1 MTSLSTAPPR
11 PVSLRLLFVSLVVI
25 TLLSAMDATIVAT
38 ALPSIVADLGGE
50 RQIGW
55 VFAAYTLSM
64 TVAMPVFGRLGD
76 LRGRRA
82 LYLWSIAAFVLA
94 SVLCGFAADLG
105 QLIALRL
112 RAGRRR
118 RRARWSSARPW
129 SPTPCRPASA
139 RRFLAPI
146 ASVFAIASVV
156 SPLLGGGLTD
166 TVGWRWIFWVNAPIG
181 GVALL
186 MAFVSVPRVRPQRNG
201 ERLDVP
207 GAALLA
213 VWVTATALVAAWG
226 GTTFAWTSSVVL
238 GDAALAVVVFA
249 LFVRR
254 CLRHPDPIVP
264 LSMFRGRT
272 VVICS
277 ALGFVVGFAVFGM
290 VGYLP
295 GLMQAAFGLP
305 ATVAGT
311 VILPLVLG
319 ILSASIW
326 SGRRTART
334 GRYRRFPVAGCAVAA
349 AGLAGLAL
357 VRTSTPPVL
366 VGVCAGLIGVGVGAF
381 GQVTKVA
388 VQDAVPA
395 RLVGTATS
403 TVALVQELG
412 VTLGAAALGG
422 LLSARLLHGLGPLG
436 DLARRSPEQLR
447 HAAAG
452 PPAHLRR
459 GLPVGDDAAVRRIG
473 AALRGGR
480 RRRPLPAR
488 TASSASASSPQAD
501 DRIRFPTC
509 PTRCPDRLPVRRIGS
524 TMDHETLWAGFCTPP
539 DEARPRAWWHWMD
552 GNVDPEGIRLDL
564 EWLHR
569 VGVRGVQMFDGG
581 MGTPLVV
588 PEKVRARVAG
598 VARRRP
604 AGRDDGR
611 GSSAW
616 SSPSPPR
623 PAGAPPVAR
632 GSSPRTR

>member
-11 PVSLRLLFVSLVVI
+11 AVSLRLLFVSLVVI

-38 ALPSIVADLGGE
+38 ALPSIVADIGGE

-76 LRGRRA
+76 LRGRRT
-82 LYLWSIAAFVLA
+82 LYLGSIAAFVLA

-105 QLIALRL
+105 QLIALRFAQGI
-112 RAGRRR
+112 AGGGLLVLGQAVVADAVP
-118 RRARWSSARPW
+118 ARERP
-129 SPTPCRPASA
+129 
-139 RRFLAPI
+139 RFLAPI

-166 TVGWRWIFWVNAPIG
+166 TVGWRWIFWVNAPLG

-186 MAFVSVPRVRPQRNG
+186 MAVVSVPRITPERNG
-201 ERLDVP
+201 ERLDVT
-207 GAALLA
+207 GAALLS
-213 VWVTATALVAAWG
+213 VWVTATVLVAGWG

-238 GDAALAVVVFA
+238 ATAGLAVVVFA

-319 ILSASIW
+319 ILTASIW

-334 GRYRRFPVAGCAVAA
+334 GRYRRFPVAGCAIAA

-357 VRTSTPPVL
+357 VRTTTSPVL
-366 VGVCAGLIGVGVGAF
+366 VGVCAGLVGVGVGAF
-381 GQVTKVA
+381 GQITNVA

-403 TVALVQELG
+403 SVALVRELG
-412 VTLGAAALGG
+412 APPGAAALGG

-447 HAAAG
+447 QLPTVLRHTYGAAYLSAMTPLFAGLALLFAAG
-452 PPAHLRR
+452 AVVALFLPDRELGEHL
-459 GLPVGDDAAVRRIG
+459 I
-473 AALRGGR
+473 
-480 RRRPLPAR
+480 
-488 TASSASASSPQAD
+488 TAAD
-501 DRIRFPTC
+501 DPHQVSYV
-509 PTRCPDRLPVRRIGS
+509 PDSLP
-524 TMDHETLWAGFCTPP
+524 
-539 DEARPRAWWHWMD
+539 
-552 GNVDPEGIRLDL
+552 
-564 EWLHR
+564 
-569 VGVRGVQMFDGG
+569 
-581 MGTPLVV
+581 
-588 PEKVRARVAG
+588 
-598 VARRRP
+598 
-604 AGRDDGR
+604 
-611 GSSAW
+611 
-616 SSPSPPR
+616 
-623 PAGAPPVAR
+623 
-632 GSSPRTR
+632 

>member
-11 PVSLRLLFVSLVVI
+11 AVSLRLLFVSLVVI

-38 ALPSIVADLGGE
+38 ALPSIVADIGGE

-112 RAGRRR
+112 AQGIAGGGLLVLGQAVVADAVP
-118 RRARWSSARPW
+118 ARERPK
-129 SPTPCRPASA
+129 
-139 RRFLAPI
+139 FLAPI

-186 MAFVSVPRVRPQRNG
+186 MAFLSVPRIRPQRNG
-201 ERLDVP
+201 ERLDVT

-238 GDAALAVVVFA
+238 ATATVAVVVFA
-249 LFVRR
+249 LFVRHS
-254 CLRHPDPIVP
+254 LRHPDPIVP

-277 ALGFVVGFAVFGM
+277 ALGFVVGAAVFGM

-295 GLMQAAFGLP
+295 GLMQAAYGLP

-357 VRTSTPPVL
+357 AGTSTPPVL
-366 VGVCAGLIGVGVGAF
+366 VGVCAGLIGVGVGSF
-381 GQVTKVA
+381 GQVTNVA

-403 TVALVQELG
+403 TVALVRELG

-447 HAAAG
+447 QLPTALRHTYGAAYLSAMTPLFAGLALLFAAG
-452 PPAHLRR
+452 AVVALFLPDRELGEHLIT
-459 GLPVGDDAAVRRIG
+459 D
-473 AALRGGR
+473 
-480 RRRPLPAR
+480 
-488 TASSASASSPQAD
+488 AD
-501 DRIRFPTC
+501 DRHQVSYV
-509 PTRCPDRLPVRRIGS
+509 PDSLP
-524 TMDHETLWAGFCTPP
+524 
-539 DEARPRAWWHWMD
+539 
-552 GNVDPEGIRLDL
+552 
-564 EWLHR
+564 
-569 VGVRGVQMFDGG
+569 
-581 MGTPLVV
+581 
-588 PEKVRARVAG
+588 
-598 VARRRP
+598 
-604 AGRDDGR
+604 
-611 GSSAW
+611 
-616 SSPSPPR
+616 
-623 PAGAPPVAR
+623 
-632 GSSPRTR
+632 

>member
-11 PVSLRLLFVSLVVI
+11 AVSLRLLFVSLVVI

-38 ALPSIVADLGGE
+38 ALPSIVADIGGE

-55 VFAAYTLSM
+55 VFASYTLSM

-105 QLIALRL
+105 QLIALRFAQGI
-112 RAGRRR
+112 AGGGLLVLGQAVVADAVP
-118 RRARWSSARPW
+118 ARERP
-129 SPTPCRPASA
+129 
-139 RRFLAPI
+139 RFLAPI

-186 MAFVSVPRVRPQRNG
+186 LAVVSVPRSRPERNG
-201 ERLDVP
+201 ERLDIP
-207 GAALLA
+207 GAALLVA
-213 VWVTATALVAAWG
+213 WVTGTVLVAAWG
-226 GTTFAWTSSVVL
+226 GTTFPWTSPECARRRRASPSSPS
-238 GDAALAVVVFA
+238 
-249 LFVRR
+249 RCSCWR

-264 LSMFRGRT
+264 LSMFRERT

-277 ALGFVVGFAVFGM
+277 ALGFVVGVAVFGM

-349 AGLAGLAL
+349 VGLAGLAL
-357 VRTSTPPVL
+357 VRTSTPPVV
-366 VGVCAGLIGVGVGAF
+366 VGICAGLIGLGVGAF
-381 GQVTKVA
+381 GQVTNVA

-403 TVALVQELG
+403 TVALVRELG

-422 LLSARLLHGLGPLG
+422 LLAARLLHGLGPLG

-447 HAAAG
+447 QL
-452 PPAHLRR
+452 PPALRHTY
-459 GLPVGDDAAVRRIG
+459 GEAYLVGDDAAVRRSGG
-473 AALRGGR
+473 AVRGR
-480 RRRPLPAR
+480 RGRGVVPAR
-488 TASSASASSPQAD
+488 PA
-501 DRIRFPTC
+501 
-509 PTRCPDRLPVRRIGS
+509 
-524 TMDHETLWAGFCTPP
+524 AG
-539 DEARPRAWWHWMD
+539 RAAH
-552 GNVDPEGIRLDL
+552 
-564 EWLHR
+564 H
-569 VGVRGVQMFDGG
+569 
-581 MGTPLVV
+581 
-588 PEKVRARVAG
+588 
-598 VARRRP
+598 RRR
-604 AGRDDGR
+604 
-611 GSSAW
+611 
-616 SSPSPPR
+616 
-623 PAGAPPVAR
+623 
-632 GSSPRTR
+632 